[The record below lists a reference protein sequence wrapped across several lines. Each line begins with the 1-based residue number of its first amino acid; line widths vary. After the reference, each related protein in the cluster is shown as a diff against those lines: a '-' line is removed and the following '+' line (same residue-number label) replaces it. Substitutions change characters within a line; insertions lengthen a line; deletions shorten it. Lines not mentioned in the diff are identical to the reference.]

1 MLNFKAKLRQE
12 VIDQDLRKDLVY
24 SFSATALP
32 GNRTRG
38 KYCRIKFKNENG
50 ENEIVEGEIDSLYG
64 NESTGGWY
72 PKQNEKV
79 KVNRIG
85 NVFTI
90 VSPLIEDYESHIKDY
105 ELKCDV
111 FSGMI
116 TGSAPSILF

>member
-12 VIDQDLRKDLVY
+12 IIDQDIRRNSVY
-24 SFSATALP
+24 TFSATALP

-38 KYCRIKFKNENG
+38 KYCKIKFVNENG
-50 ENEIVEGEIDSLYG
+50 ENEIVKGEIDSLYG

-72 PKQNEKV
+72 PKHNEKV
-79 KVNRIG
+79 IVRRNG
-85 NVFTI
+85 EEFTI

-116 TGSAPSILF
+116 TGSAPSVLF